1 MHISLKLIKRFI
13 TAVAAIA
20 GLTMAGGAVAAQ
32 QTAPEASPA
41 PHAAVKTIKQDVR
54 KVVTPEAA
62 KALEADGYNC
72 SADAAPVHKKV
83 KTPGFVKKRVHKKHH
98 TVVKADTKPTDHVKA
113 DVPHKTFKAAAKAH
127 KHHTA
132 HKKHKAK
139 HAVAKAPVVKPAT
152 AAASTFTCVRPIK
165 GIMPPVMGAFK
176 APAAPMSVPPP
187 LAGNGVSP
195 GPGFVP
201 PGTGYFVPPVVPGGI
216 TPWSNGG
223 GGGGYVPPY
232 FGPGG
237 GGGSYG
243 PGGGGVP
250 PGVVPPSGPG
260 GQPPVSP
267 PGVNPPVVVPPVPP
281 VVVPP
286 TSPPQ
291 PPKPPVNP
299 PVKEYCDKLKP
310 GGGLTGYDPACHPP
324 GEPPIVVP
332 PTPPKPPEAY
342 CKLFKPG
349 EPLAGT
355 PDPACNPDG
364 PKPPPP
370 PVQDCLNT
378 PSLPQCQVPHTVPEP
393 GTGAMALSA
402 VAAMALVLFRRGKRP
417 VVPAKTL
424 RPM

>member
-20 GLTMAGGAVAAQ
+20 GLTMAGGAVAAP
-32 QTAPEASPA
+32 QTAPEAAPM
-41 PHAAVKTIKQDVR
+41 PHAAVRTIKQDVR
-54 KVVTPEAA
+54 KVATPEAA

-72 SADAAPVHKKV
+72 SADAAPVKKKV
-83 KTPGFVKKRVHKKHH
+83 KTPGFIKKRIAKKHP
-98 TVVKADTKPTDHVKA
+98 VVAKTDHK
-113 DVPHKTFKAAAKAH
+113 PHKTFKAAAKAH
-127 KHHTA
+127 K
-132 HKKHKAK
+132 KHKVK
-139 HAVAKAPVVKPAT
+139 PAVAKAPAVKPAT

-176 APAAPMSVPPP
+176 APPAPMSVPPP
-187 LAGNGVSP
+187 PAGNGVSP

-201 PGTGYFVPPVVPGGI
+201 PGPGYFVPPVVPGGT

-223 GGGGYVPPY
+223 GGSGYVPPYIGPGGGGYVPPIVIIP
-232 FGPGG
+232 PGG
-237 GGGSYG
+237 SGSQ
-243 PGGGGVP
+243 PPVVP
-250 PGVVPPSGPG
+250 PGVS
-260 GQPPVSP
+260 
-267 PGVNPPVVVPPVPP
+267 PPVVVPPVPP

-286 TSPPQ
+286 APPPQ

-324 GEPPIVVP
+324 GEPPVVVP
-332 PTPPKPPEAY
+332 PTPPKPPEDY

-349 EPLAGT
+349 GPLAGT

-393 GTGAMALSA
+393 GTGTMALSA

-417 VVPAKTL
+417 VVPANTL

>member
-20 GLTMAGGAVAAQ
+20 GLTMAGGAVAAP
-32 QTAPEASPA
+32 QTAPEATPT
-41 PHAAVKTIKQDVR
+41 PHAVVKTIKQDVR
-54 KVVTPEAA
+54 KVATPEAA

-83 KTPGFVKKRVHKKHH
+83 KTPGFVKKRLAKKHP
-98 TVVKADTKPTDHVKA
+98 VVAKTDHK
-113 DVPHKTFKAAAKAH
+113 PHKTFKAAAKAH

-139 HAVAKAPVVKPAT
+139 PVVAKAPAVKPAT

-176 APAAPMSVPPP
+176 APAAPMSVPLPP
-187 LAGNGVSP
+187 ADNGVSP
-195 GPGFVP
+195 SPGFVP
-201 PGTGYFVPPVVPGGI
+201 PVGPTGT

-223 GGGGYVPPY
+223 GGSGYVPPY

-243 PGGGGVP
+243 PGGGGGGGGVP

-286 TSPPQ
+286 TPPPQ

-324 GEPPIVVP
+324 GEPPVVVP
-332 PTPPKPPEAY
+332 PTPPKPPEEY

-349 EPLAGT
+349 GSLAGT

-370 PVQDCLNT
+370 PVPDCLNT
-378 PSLPQCQVPHTVPEP
+378 PGLPQCQVPHTVPEP
-393 GTGAMALSA
+393 GTGTMALSA